1 MIMQKSFSE
10 LVIEGQFVLVKGFLM
25 GYLHGSDHEFDYFF
39 HRKDG
44 IRRETFKEFIKELF
58 EFESHVHVCLD
69 NNVVPKFLKA
79 IEKSK
84 EKIGLEV
91 KSVRAIT
98 SASFSFSFE
107 IFNEELAKE
116 TEALFENS
124 PAGVKV
130 IDYKPTEE
138 VSNDAVGVEGYA
150 PVHSFVARGSGK
162 AEGNF
167 HDIME
172 LYLNIKRS
180 HGSECVICSEINLD
194 LEETVKEL

>member
-1 MIMQKSFSE
+1 MQKSFSE
-10 LVIEGQFVLVKGFLM
+10 LVIEGQFVLVKGFIM
-25 GYLHGSDHEFDYFF
+25 GFLYGSDHEFDYFF

-58 EFESHVHVCLD
+58 EFDSHVHLCLD

-91 KSVRAIT
+91 RSVRAIG
-98 SASFSFSFE
+98 SANFSFSFE
-107 IFNEELAKE
+107 IYNKNLAEDIKKI
-116 TEALFENS
+116 FENS

-138 VSNDAVGVEGYA
+138 IADDAVGVEGYA
-150 PVHSFVARGSGK
+150 PVHSFVARASGK

-172 LYLNIKRS
+172 LYLNVKRS
-180 HGSECVICSEINLD
+180 KGSESIMCSEINLD

>member
-1 MIMQKSFSE
+1 MQKSFSE
-10 LVIEGQFVLVKGFLM
+10 LVIEGQFVLVKGFIM
-25 GYLHGSDHEFDYFF
+25 GFLHGSDQEFDYFF
-39 HRKDG
+39 HRKHG

-79 IEKSK
+79 IEKSE

-91 KSVRAIT
+91 RSVRSIS
-98 SASFSFSFE
+98 SANFTFSFE
-107 IFNEELAKE
+107 IFNKELAEDIKNV
-116 TEALFENS
+116 FENS

-130 IDYKPTEE
+130 MDYKPIEE
-138 VSNDAVGVEGYA
+138 KTNDAVGVEGYA

-180 HGSECVICSEINLD
+180 HGSESVMCSEINLD
-194 LEETVKEL
+194 LEDTVKEL